1 MARLFFLLL
10 FPLLH
15 SSVAGLKRSDFPPSF
30 LFGAGTSA
38 YQVEGAYL
46 EDNKGL
52 SNWDVFTHIQGKIK
66 DGSNG
71 DVASDHYHRYKDE
84 RLNSSKRQNL
94 TQSQHWQDDI
104 EMMHL
109 MGLDSYRFSLSWSR
123 ILPKGRFGGVNPAG
137 VKFYSSLINGLLG
150 KGIQPFVTINHYDLP
165 EELEERYGSWL
176 SPEIQE
182 DFTYFAELCFK
193 MFGDRVKHWA
203 TFNEPNILAKL
214 AYSAGIFPPNRCSR
228 SYGTCDSG
236 NSSTEPY
243 IAAHNM
249 ILAHAKAVNIYRKNY
264 KAKQGGS
271 VGITLSMMWFEPLR
285 NVTEDHVAVGRALS
299 FDAAWFLDPLFFGDY
314 PQQMRKI
321 LGPNLPK
328 ITEGEK
334 QLIKNQIDFIG
345 VNHYNTFYVKDCI
358 YSLCD
363 SDTEALVSQST
374 ERNGIPIGKLTP
386 DNSYV
391 VPGSMEKLVMYL
403 EQRYK
408 SIPLYITENG
418 YAQIGNSST
427 TTEELINDNGRS
439 SYIGDYLTYLSF
451 AIRKGADVRGYFVWS
466 LMDTF
471 EWNSGYT
478 VKYGL
483 FDVDLKSLKR
493 TPRLSAKWYS
503 KFIKG
508 YEQIEMVSEESPK
521 HMVS

>member
-1 MARLFFLLL
+1 MARLFFLFLFL
-10 FPLLH
+10 FPLLC
-15 SSVAGLKRSDFPPSF
+15 SSATGLRRSDFPPSF

-52 SNWDVFTHIQGKIK
+52 SNWDVFTHIQGKIE

-71 DVASDHYHRYKDE
+71 DVASDHYHRYKE
-84 RLNSSKRQNL
+84 
-94 TQSQHWQDDI
+94 DI
-104 EMMHL
+104 EMMHS

-137 VKFYSSLINGLLG
+137 IKFYNSLINGLLE
-150 KGIQPFVTINHYDLP
+150 KGIQPFVTINHYDIP
-165 EELEERYGSWL
+165 EELQERYGSWL

-193 MFGDRVKHWA
+193 MFGDRVKHWV
-203 TFNEPNILAKL
+203 TFNEPNLMVKL
-214 AYSAGIFPPNRCSR
+214 AYFVGGFPPSHCSEPFGR
-228 SYGTCDSG
+228 CDSG
-236 NSSTEPY
+236 NSTTEPY

-249 ILAHAKAVNIYRKNY
+249 ILAHAKAVSIYRNNY

-271 VGITLSMMWFEPLR
+271 IGITLHMRWYEPLR
-285 NVTEDHVAVGRALS
+285 NIKEDHLAVSRALS
-299 FDAAWFLDPLFFGDY
+299 FDTAWFLDPCFFGDY
-314 PQQMRKI
+314 PDQMRQI

-328 ITEGEK
+328 FTEGEK
-334 QLIKNQIDFIG
+334 QLLRNKIDFIG
-345 VNHYNTFYVKDCI
+345 INHYDTFYVKDCI

-363 SDTEALVSQST
+363 LDLYTVEALVFESA
-374 ERNGIPIGKLTP
+374 ERNGIPIGKSTP
-386 DNSYV
+386 GNSYV
-391 VPGSMEKLVMYL
+391 VPSSMEKLVMYL

-427 TTEELINDNGRS
+427 TAEELINDTERS
-439 SYIGDYLTYLSF
+439 SYIRDYLTYLSF

-483 FDVDLKSLKR
+483 CHVDFKSLKR
-493 TPRLSAKWYS
+493 TPKLSAKWYS

-508 YEQIEMVSEESPK
+508 YEQIEMAYEESPK
-521 HMVS
+521 YMVS